1 MTCVEIIV
9 LFVFITDVE
18 EEEEETSIFCCV
30 WEVSRKMLRRSGGV
44 GSFF

>member
-18 EEEEETSIFCCV
+18 EEEDTTTPT
-30 WEVSRKMLRRSGGV
+30 RRSGVV

>member
-18 EEEEETSIFCCV
+18 EEEETTTPT
-30 WEVSRKMLRRSGGV
+30 RRRSGVV

>member
-18 EEEEETSIFCCV
+18 EEEETT
-30 WEVSRKMLRRSGGV
+30 KTPTRRSGGV

>member
-1 MTCVEIIV
+1 MTCVETIV

-18 EEEEETSIFCCV
+18 EEEETTTPT
-30 WEVSRKMLRRSGGV
+30 RRRSGVV